1 MSDVILLWI
10 TLGVTLSDIT
20 PLNNL
25 LLDVNFDKFTVR
37 LHYIHI
43 LSILAKFH
51 SDKKLIVM
59 LSINYLNS
67 SFCNKKWVYGSQGK

>member
-25 LLDVNFDKFTVR
+25 LLDVNFDKSTVK

-51 SDKKLIVM
+51 GNQRFIVM
-59 LSINYLNS
+59 LSIKCLNS
-67 SFCNKKWVYGSQGK
+67 SFCSLK